1 MDSQPNT
8 PSTAATPDENDLML
22 RRAIQRAKEGDTSAL
37 HYLYVRFANDVHRH
51 VRRIGLSLHDAE
63 DVTQNVF
70 AKLMTAMSR
79 YEQRGAPFRA
89 WILKVARNAA
99 LDHIR
104 SQRLVPCEEVRMSD
118 EGEDDISLDLR
129 LALREAL
136 KLLPEDQRQ
145 ILILRH
151 VGGLTPG
158 QIARLLG
165 KSEASI
171 HGLHYRGRHMLQDA
185 LRELQAAPATRAA

>member
-1 MDSQPNT
+1 MDSERMT
-8 PSTAATPDENDLML
+8 PRGAGAPETVDPML

-37 HYLYVRFANDVHRH
+37 HYIYVRFADDVFRH

-70 AKLMTAMSR
+70 AKLMTAMPR
-79 YEQRGAPFRA
+79 YEQRQAPFRA

-104 SQRLVPCEEVRMSD
+104 SQRLVPCEEVRISD
-118 EGEDDISLDLR
+118 EGQDDVSLDLR

-136 KLLPEDQRQ
+136 ELLPEDQRQ
-145 ILILRH
+145 ILVLRH
-151 VGGLTPG
+151 VGGLSPS
-158 QIARLLG
+158 QIAQLLG

-171 HGLHYRGRHMLQDA
+171 HGLHYRGRLTLQGA
-185 LRELQAAPATRAA
+185 LREQYAGPATRAA